1 MHRVGSV
8 RGVTYDRRQPPGHS
22 GHAGRSVS
30 FPHPPACPIRRLAD
44 ARVVR
49 EREAGRPRR
58 AARITHFG
66 RIVEAAA
73 MEPTPS
79 GIPTRTTT
87 HPRPTAARL
96 VPALLRRRAARHGLH
111 PPAVT
116 GADLRLVIAQV
127 AGRHRRRC
135 RRPRP
140 ASMNPSMPRRFGQ
153 IGSLDL
159 VDLLRYDRASSTGR
173 PSLTDSTPSPAPAS
187 STRPGRS
194 PASVRRAP
202 RTGGSSLNYLT
213 RAPASRRPLGRRR
226 AA

>member
-1 MHRVGSV
+1 MGDYGVGQHD
-8 RGVTYDRRQPPGHS
+8 GGGRRRAGCRWGCLPGRR
-22 GHAGRSVS
+22 HAE
-30 FPHPPACPIRRLAD
+30 PHAPACPIRRRAG

-49 EREAGRPRR
+49 PREAGRPRR

-79 GIPTRTTT
+79 GIPTHTRTY
-87 HPRPTAARL
+87 PRPTAARL
-96 VPALLRRRAARHGLH
+96 APALLRRRAARHGLH

-116 GADLRLVIAQV
+116 GADLRLDIAQA

-140 ASMNPSMPRRFGQ
+140 ASMNPSMARRFGQ

-159 VDLLRYDRASSTGR
+159 VDLWPRDRASSTGR
-173 PSLTDSTPSPAPAS
+173 PSLTDSAPSPAPAS

-194 PASVRRAP
+194 PASVRPAP
-202 RTGGSSLNYLT
+202 RTGGPSLNYLT
-213 RAPASRRPLGRRR
+213 RAPARR

>member
-1 MHRVGSV
+1 MGGRRAGVAGAASLGEGAPNPTHRPV
-8 RGVTYDRRQPPGHS
+8 RSGGVRALESFENVKLADLAGPAGITHPAASLKPQRRSPP
-22 GHAGRSVS
+22 
-30 FPHPPACPIRRLAD
+30 PPARRRTL
-44 ARVVR
+44 
-49 EREAGRPRR
+49 RP
-58 AARITHFG
+58 A
-66 RIVEAAA
+66 
-73 MEPTPS
+73 
-79 GIPTRTTT
+79 
-87 HPRPTAARL
+87 AARL
-96 VPALLRRRAARHGLH
+96 APALLRRRIARHGLH
-111 PPAVT
+111 LPAVT

-140 ASMNPSMPRRFGQ
+140 ASMNPSMARRFGQ

-159 VDLLRYDRASSTGR
+159 VDLRPRDRASSTGR

-202 RTGGSSLNYLT
+202 RTGGPSLNYLT
-213 RAPASRRPLGRRR
+213 RAPASRRHLGRRR